1 MFVSLLS
8 PLKVKSVMLRNRIVL
23 PPMQTGLATKEGFVT
38 DNSSNTIKNM
48 HPGVA

>member
-38 DNSSNTIKNM
+38 DKLIEHYKNM